1 MSRSMA
7 FLIFFSIVMSIYMLV
22 NYYIYLRGLQAIP
35 ADSALRPWYKGVFWF
50 IVSFYVA
57 GRFLEKVYLSHV
69 SDFLVWAGSFWLAAM
84 LYFFLI
90 VLLLDIL
97 RLIHQAVPFFP
108 AFVTANMAKTKFVLM
123 ISSVSL
129 VGLVIIGGFINA
141 RSPRVNTLE
150 ITINKNAGN
159 LSELNAVVMSD
170 IHLGTMIG
178 NGFFSRIV
186 GKVSSLS
193 PDIILLPGDILDE
206 DLEPVIR
213 QNIGETLQQL
223 KAPLGV
229 FAIMGNHEHIGGAS
243 QAYDYLKSHGMT
255 IIRDSV
261 IKVEEGFYLVG
272 RDDRDKRRFSGHDR
286 MPLEDLLKDVD
297 RNYPVILLDHQP
309 YYLEKAAGLGVD
321 LQLSGHTHHGQL
333 WPLNFI
339 TRAIYTIST
348 GYGEVNGMHA
358 YVSNGVG
365 TWGPPVRIGNR
376 PEILSLRIRFQDPV
390 PSS

>member
-1 MSRSMA
+1 MA
-7 FLIFFSIVMSIYMLV
+7 FLIFFSIVMGIYLLV
-22 NYYIYLRGLQAIP
+22 NYYIYLRGLQSIP
-35 ADSALRPWYKGVFWF
+35 ANSALRPWYQWVFWV

-57 GRFLEKVYLSHV
+57 GRFLEKVYLSQV
-69 SDFLVWAGSFWLAAM
+69 SDVLVWAGSFWLAAM

-97 RLIHQAVPFFP
+97 RLIHQMVPFFP
-108 AFVTANMAKTKFVLM
+108 ALVTANMAKTKLVLM
-123 ISSVSL
+123 ASSVAL
-129 VGLVIIGGFINA
+129 VGLIITVGFINA

-150 ITINKNAGN
+150 ITINKNAGTR
-159 LSELNAVVMSD
+159 SELHAVVMSD

-186 GKVSSLS
+186 DKVGALS
-193 PDIILLPGDILDE
+193 PDIILLPGDMLDE

-229 FAIMGNHEHIGGAS
+229 YAIMGNHEHIGGATR
-243 QAYDYLKSHGMT
+243 AYDYLKTHGMT

-261 IKVEEGFYLVG
+261 LKIDDGFYLVG
-272 RDDRDKRRFSGHDR
+272 RDDRDKRRFSGQDR
-286 MPLEDLLKDVD
+286 MPLEDLLEGVD
-297 RNYPVILLDHQP
+297 RNYPIILLDHQP
-309 YYLEKAAGLGVD
+309 YYLEKAANLGID

-339 TRAIYTIST
+339 TRAIYTISM

-376 PEILSLRIRFQDPV
+376 PEILSLRIRFQDPG

>member
-1 MSRSMA
+1 MA
-7 FLIFFSIVMSIYMLV
+7 FLIFFSIVMGIYLLV
-22 NYYIYLRGLQAIP
+22 NYYIYIRGLQAIP
-35 ADSALRPWYKGVFWF
+35 ADSTLRPWYQWVFW
-50 IVSFYVA
+50 IVVSFYVA

-97 RLIHQAVPFFP
+97 RLIHQVVPFLP
-108 AFVTANMAKTKFVLM
+108 EMITADIAKTKFVLL
-123 ISSVSL
+123 IASVSM
-129 VGLVIIGGFINA
+129 VTMVIIGGFVNA
-141 RSPRVNTLE
+141 RIPRVNTLDLY
-150 ITINKNAGN
+150 IDKPAGN
-159 LSELNAVVMSD
+159 RTQLHAVVMSD

-186 GKVSSLS
+186 DKVGELA

-213 QNIGETLQQL
+213 QNIGKTLHQL
-223 KAPLGV
+223 RAPLGV
-229 FAIMGNHEHIGGAS
+229 YAIMGNHEHIGGAE

-261 IKVEEGFYLVG
+261 IKIDDGFYLVG
-272 RDDRDKRRFSGHDR
+272 RDDRDKKRFSGQDR
-286 MPLEDLLKDVD
+286 MPLVDLLQNIDWS
-297 RNYPVILLDHQP
+297 YPVILMDHQP
-309 YYLEKAAGLGVD
+309 YYLEKAAEKGVD

-339 TRAIYTIST
+339 TRAIYTISK

-365 TWGPPVRIGNR
+365 TWGPPVRIGSR
-376 PEILSLRIRFQDPV
+376 PEILSLRIRFQDPA
-390 PSS
+390 SSS